1 MSRSADQIA
10 GEIRLLRPPGFASP
24 REATDYMAALDR
36 ATANE
41 FAAIEASAV
50 AMLPEADPGQAVN
63 LLSDYERALGAD
75 PYGRDVTAL
84 PVAQRQQAVAQ
95 RWIETPAMC
104 AGYFVRLGA
113 SLGVTL
119 TIDEFPLS
127 ECGAFECGTE
137 PVPWGTHLQ
146 FVVHLPATIEWFG
159 ECGVLECGESGS
171 GSEPNFME
179 AIVRREA
186 PLQTLPVFYYA

>member
-1 MSRSADQIA
+1 MSRTPDRIA
-10 GEIRLLRPPGFASP
+10 EEIRLLRPPGFASA
-24 REATDYMAALDR
+24 REATDYQAALDS

-41 FAAIEASAV
+41 FGLIEASMEAL
-50 AMLPEADPGQAVN
+50 LPEADPGQAAN
-63 LLSDYERALGAD
+63 LLLDYERVLGAD
-75 PYGRDVTAL
+75 PYGRDLASL
-84 PVAQRQQAVAQ
+84 PVGQRRQIAVQ
-95 RWIETPAMC
+95 RWTETPVMC

-137 PVPWGTHLQ
+137 PVTWLVHLQ

-159 ECGVLECGESGS
+159 ECGVLECGEPGS
-171 GSEPNFME
+171 GSQANFME
-179 AIVRREA
+179 AILRWEA
-186 PLQTLPVFYYA
+186 PLQTFPVFYYA